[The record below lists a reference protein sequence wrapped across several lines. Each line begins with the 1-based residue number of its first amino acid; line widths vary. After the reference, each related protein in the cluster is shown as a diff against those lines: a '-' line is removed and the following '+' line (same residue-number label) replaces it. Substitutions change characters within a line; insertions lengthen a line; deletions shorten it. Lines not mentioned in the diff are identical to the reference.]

1 MAGSFSWRRQL
12 LGSLQGQ
19 IQVATYLA
27 VFVGFTGATCAG
39 LLVSERTLF
48 KEHSWELRLHTD
60 SLARRLQELPPQEYL
75 EELEDTSDTRTLYW
89 LDQADGPRLASSRRA
104 KQLAAEALSLL
115 PQLSPDHEQVLVSG
129 GQRYLLT
136 LQPLEALEATL
147 WGARDITIS
156 SRGFSNYLSW
166 MILLWALCLLFTLL
180 IVTLL
185 VQRIIRPLIQL
196 SELTSQLSADN
207 LETPTLHLDGA
218 PQEVNNL
225 LGTYNALLSRLAQA
239 WSLQRQFVSG
249 VSHELRTPLTI
260 VNGYIRRTLRRG
272 DNLSAD
278 QIDGLQTAAEESR
291 RMQHLL
297 DDLLDLS
304 RGDSGRLSLHSD
316 PVELVEL
323 LNEVMSLGASMESS
337 HPLSLQLPSQ
347 VTEVMALADR
357 DRLKQVLLNLI
368 ENARKYSPAGSGIE
382 LSLKLSASACHL
394 SVRDHGIGVPEA
406 ERELIFERFKRGS
419 NAPPGG
425 GSGLGLSV
433 VKLLMQGMGGSIA
446 IEPVIG
452 SGTSFLLMIPR
463 HTSA

>member
-1 MAGSFSWRRQL
+1 MARPYSWRRQL

-19 IQVATYLA
+19 IQLATYLA
-27 VFVGFTGATCAG
+27 VFVGFTGASCAG

-75 EELEDTSDTRTLYW
+75 AELEDTSDSRTIYW
-89 LDQADGPRLASSRRA
+89 LEQADGSRLLSRPQA
-104 KQLAAEALSLL
+104 QQLALKAQHLL
-115 PQLSPDHEQVLVSG
+115 PELKPSHEQVLVNG
-129 GQRYLLT
+129 GQRYLLS
-136 LQPLEALEATL
+136 LQPLQDSTTTL
-147 WGARDITIS
+147 WAARDITIS

-166 MILLWALCLLFTLL
+166 MILLWALCLLLTLV

-185 VQRIIRPLIQL
+185 VQRIIQPLVQL
-196 SELTSQLSADN
+196 SDLTARLTADS
-207 LETPTLHLDGA
+207 LTTTKLQLDGA
-218 PQEVNNL
+218 PKEVATL
-225 LGTYNALLSRLAQA
+225 LDTYNALLARLAQA

-249 VSHELRTPLTI
+249 VSHELRTPLTL

-272 DNLSAD
+272 DNLNSD
-278 QIDGLQTAAEESR
+278 QIEGLQTAADESR

-316 PVELVEL
+316 PVELVAL
-323 LNEVMSLGASMESS
+323 LREVVTLGGDIETS
-337 HPLSLQLPSQ
+337 HPLSLQLPSEIA
-347 VTEVMALADR
+347 EVVALADR

-368 ENARKYSPAGSGIE
+368 ENARKYSASGSSIE
-382 LSLKLSASACHL
+382 LSLQLSAEACEL
-394 SVRDHGIGVPEA
+394 SVRDHGIGVPES
-406 ERELIFERFKRGS
+406 ERSLIFERFQRGS

-446 IEPVIG
+446 MEPAPGGG
-452 SGTSFLLMIPR
+452 SIFLLSIPLL
-463 HTSA
+463 TSA

>member
-89 LDQADGPRLASSRRA
+89 LDQADGSRLASSQRA

-207 LETPTLHLDGA
+207 LENPTLHLDGA

-278 QIDGLQTAAEESR
+278 QIEGLQTAAEESR

-304 RGDSGRLSLHSD
+304 RGDSGRLTLHSE
-316 PVELVEL
+316 PVELVAL

-347 VTEVMALADR
+347 VTEVVALADR
-357 DRLKQVLLNLI
+357 DRLKQVMLNLI

-382 LSLKLSASACHL
+382 LSLKLSAAACLL

-446 IEPVIG
+446 IEPVPG

-463 HTSA
+463 HTCA